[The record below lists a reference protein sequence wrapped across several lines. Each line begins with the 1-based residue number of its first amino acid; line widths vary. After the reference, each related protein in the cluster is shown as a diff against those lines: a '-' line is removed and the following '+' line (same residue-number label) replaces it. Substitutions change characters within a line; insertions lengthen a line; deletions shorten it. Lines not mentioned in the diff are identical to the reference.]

1 MTPKRPPKPT
11 TPATSVTGHMDP
23 STLRSDALAEE
34 VLEAPDPDAV
44 RDDEAEPEWE
54 EPVAAAEE
62 PLAEVDAEGV
72 AAAAA

>member
-23 STLRSDALAEE
+23 STLRSDALADA

-44 RDDEAEPEWE
+44 RDDDAEPEWE

-62 PLAEVDAEGV
+62 LDAEVEGV
-72 AAAAA
+72 AAAAYS